1 MSESHALATFRIKVL
16 ASVDLQQQ
24 QQQQHVGFKFR
35 LTDIPRY
42 KHQFSASSS

>member
-1 MSESHALATFRIKVL
+1 MLWRRSETTFM

-24 QQQQHVGFKFR
+24 QQQQQQQHWGFKFQ
-35 LTDIPRY
+35 LTDIPRC